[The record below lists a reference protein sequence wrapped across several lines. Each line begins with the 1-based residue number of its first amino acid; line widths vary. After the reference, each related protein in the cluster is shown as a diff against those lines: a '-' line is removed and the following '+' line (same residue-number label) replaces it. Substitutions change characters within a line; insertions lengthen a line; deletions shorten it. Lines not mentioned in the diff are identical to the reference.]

1 MPKGGRVHACV
12 LVLLLAAGCGG
23 EGPTSPSG
31 APPVTQSSSFSTG
44 PGAFN
49 VASSDDACTAK
60 TPAWGFQSPR
70 AVIPVVIATD
80 AGGWI
85 ARSESPRYGDIE
97 LRLRLDGSSGAVSVS
112 GSARGTAI
120 DLFSLLGFPNPSRV
134 TVSGASGQEAT
145 LTGAFLG
152 PLAAAS
158 GELLGTL
165 IYTDNQ
171 GGVMTCSAATWFLFE
186 QR

>member
-1 MPKGGRVHACV
+1 M
-12 LVLLLAAGCGG
+12 
-23 EGPTSPSG
+23 
-31 APPVTQSSSFSTG
+31 
-44 PGAFN
+44 
-49 VASSDDACTAK
+49 
-60 TPAWGFQSPR
+60 
-70 AVIPVVIATD
+70 
-80 AGGWI
+80 
-85 ARSESPRYGDIE
+85 
-97 LRLRLDGSSGAVSVS
+97 SVS

-120 DLFSLLGFPNPSRV
+120 DLFSLLGFPNSSRV
-134 TVSGASGQEAT
+134 TVSGTSGQEAT